1 MKKIITILSA
11 AMFSLFTA
19 QAHAEWAFG
28 VTANMATV
36 DTDGTETLRDSGK
49 KTKSSVSK
57 DVTIPELFI
66 EAVSDAGAIGLA
78 FIPTQEI
85 GKKKRTDSAA
95 VSENDAG
102 DYKAEAE
109 VGKHA
114 MIYANINLLDV
125 MGGKLYAMAGLSYA
139 EIITLENLNGGSTY
153 ENQDV
158 LGTTYGAGFRGNL
171 TDTYFYKV
179 EGTFTDYDGF
189 SDTNTAGN
197 KIVADSEVTSI
208 KLSVGAQF

>member
-11 AMFSLFTA
+11 AMLSLFTA
-19 QAHAEWAFG
+19 QAHAEWAIG
-28 VTANMATV
+28 ITANMATV
-36 DTDGTETLRDSGK
+36 DTDGSETLRDSGK
-49 KTKSSVSK
+49 ITTASDSQ
-57 DVTIPELFI
+57 DVVVPELFI
-66 EAVSDAGAIGLA
+66 EVVGDAGVIGLA
-78 FIPTQEI
+78 YIPTQEI
-85 GKKKRTDSAA
+85 GKKKRTDSATVA
-95 VSENDAG
+95 ENDAG

-109 VGKHA
+109 VGKHT

-158 LGTTYGAGFRGNL
+158 LGTTLGAGFRGNL
-171 TDTYFYKV
+171 SDTYFYKL

-197 KIVADSEVTSI
+197 KIVADTEVSSI